1 MGNKPGRTRKH
12 ILHFFTISCII
23 AACNIVS
30 CAHVQNKVD
39 TIKAQKLVAKYR
51 GDLTSGFFETV
62 IQQSKQVLKKNDTK
76 TPADVALYALGE
88 AYVHHDFE
96 GKNYELSKYYFDK
109 LIKNFPD
116 SPLTSEAKTFVSLFE
131 TFAVK
136 DMAIATLEEEHESVS
151 VGHKVV
157 DNQNFE
163 EAVKKNMLILDQ
175 ADKSPPRDGAL
186 YNLGLIYAHMDN
198 PAKDYKKSQSY
209 FQELTKDFPNSPLA
223 EEARIW
229 LGLFQIFEKMQQI
242 DLEIEQ
248 QKKQLTR

>member
-1 MGNKPGRTRKH
+1 MGDKPGRTRQH
-12 ILHFFTISCII
+12 ILHFFTISCIL
-23 AACNIVS
+23 AAFNIVS
-30 CAHVQNKVD
+30 CAQVQNQID
-39 TIKAQKLVAKYR
+39 TIKSQKLVSKYR
-51 GDLTSGFFETV
+51 SDLTSGFFETV
-62 IQQSKQVLKKNDTK
+62 IQQSKQVLKKNDRK

-96 GKNYELSKYYFDK
+96 GKDYELSKYYFDK

-116 SPLTSEAKTFVSLFE
+116 SPLTSEAKTFVSLFD

-157 DNQNFE
+157 DDQNFK
-163 EAVKKNMLILDQ
+163 EAVKKNLLILEQ
-175 ADKSPPRDGAL
+175 AGKNPPRDGAL
-186 YNLGLIYAHMDN
+186 YNLGLIYAHIDN
-198 PAKDYKKSQSY
+198 QAKDFKKSQSY
-209 FQELTKDFPNSPLA
+209 FQELAKDFPNSPLA

>member
-1 MGNKPGRTRKH
+1 M
-12 ILHFFTISCII
+12 
-23 AACNIVS
+23 
-30 CAHVQNKVD
+30 
-39 TIKAQKLVAKYR
+39 
-51 GDLTSGFFETV
+51 
-62 IQQSKQVLKKNDTK
+62 
-76 TPADVALYALGE
+76 ALYALGE

-157 DNQNFE
+157 DDQNFE
-163 EAVKKNMLILDQ
+163 EAVKKNLLILEQ
-175 ADKSPPRDGAL
+175 AGKNPPRDGAL
-186 YNLGLIYAHMDN
+186 YNLGLIYAHIDN

-209 FQELTKDFPNSPLA
+209 FQELTKDFPSSPLA

-248 QKKQLTR
+248 QKKQLTQ